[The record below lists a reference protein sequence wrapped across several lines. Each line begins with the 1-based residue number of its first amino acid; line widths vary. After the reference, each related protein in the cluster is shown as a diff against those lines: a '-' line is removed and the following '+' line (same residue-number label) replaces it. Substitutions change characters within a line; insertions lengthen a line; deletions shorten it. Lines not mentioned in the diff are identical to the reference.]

1 MVADKFRTAAMGSA
15 DFVTDSYGMGATV
28 SILSK
33 TTSLTLATAYAE
45 VNITSAP
52 TTEGIGAN
60 IGERVS
66 KYPNI
71 LDQIA

>member
-1 MVADKFRTAAMGSA
+1 MNSA
-15 DFVTDSYGMGATV
+15 GFVTDSYGMGATV
-28 SILSK
+28 SIISK
-33 TTSLTLATAYAE
+33 TNSVSLATAYAE

-52 TTEGIGAN
+52 TIEGIGAN